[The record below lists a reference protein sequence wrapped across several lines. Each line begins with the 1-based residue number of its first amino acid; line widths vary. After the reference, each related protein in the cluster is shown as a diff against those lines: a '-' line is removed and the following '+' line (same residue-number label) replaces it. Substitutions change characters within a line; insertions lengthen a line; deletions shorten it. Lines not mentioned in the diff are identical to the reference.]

1 MARIFFATDIYGSEV
16 CWRKFLNAG
25 AFYDASVLILGG
37 DMTGKALVPLVQDR
51 GRTEAELAG
60 DRFVLES
67 EEAVR
72 EMEARIAARG
82 FYSVRVTPG
91 EVTELQADPEKL
103 DALFTERM
111 GATLERWVAMA
122 DEKLRGRDVRC
133 FVCPGNDDRF
143 DVDDRI
149 RSAACIELAEGR
161 VVEVDGVEMIS
172 TGWSNPTPWE
182 THRECSEEDL
192 GARIDQMVGLLRDP
206 ARAIFNLHCPPY
218 GSKLDEAPALDADLR
233 PMYGG
238 QALRPVGSTAVR
250 DVIMRSQP
258 TLSLHGHIHESR
270 GAARLGRTL
279 ALNPGSSYESGVL
292 HGALV
297 EIDAQRG
304 VRSYML
310 VTG

>member
-1 MARIFFATDIYGSEV
+1 MARIFFATDIHGSEV

-25 AFYDASVLILGG
+25 AFYDATVLILGG
-37 DMTGKALVPLVQDR
+37 DMTGKALVPLVEEG
-51 GRTEAELAG
+51 GRVEGELAG

-72 EMEARIAARG
+72 DMEARISARG
-82 FYSVRVTPG
+82 FYSVRVTPSQ
-91 EVTELQADPEKL
+91 VSELQADPQKV

-111 GATLERWVAMA
+111 GATLERWVALA
-122 DEKLRGRDVRC
+122 DERLRGQDVRC
-133 FVCPGNDDRF
+133 YVCPGNDDRF
-143 DVDDRI
+143 DVDERLRRSERI
-149 RSAACIELAEGR
+149 EVAEGR

-192 GARIDQMVGLLRDP
+192 GARIDQMIARLRDP
-206 ARAIFNLHCPPY
+206 GRAIFNLHCPPY
-218 GSKLDEAPALDADLR
+218 RSKLDDAPALDKDLR

-250 DVIMRSQP
+250 DAILRHQP
-258 TLSLHGHIHESR
+258 YVSLHGHIHESR
-270 GAARLGRTL
+270 GVARLGRTL
-279 ALNPGSSYESGVL
+279 ALNPGSSYESGML

-297 EIDAQRG
+297 EIDAQWG